1 MTNNEIKAR
10 TFELID
16 ARRDGMISFLRDYI
30 QHRSINPER
39 EILAVERGETNACQ
53 EWLIRSSQIN
63 ELFRDRVFLAG

>member
-16 ARRDGMISFLRDYI
+16 SRREEMISFLRDYI

-39 EILAVERGETNACQ
+39 EISEVEGGGPPLVRNGYSKLSNQ
-53 EWLIRSSQIN
+53 
-63 ELFRDRVFLAG
+63 